1 MADQYG
7 GKNIS
12 KHMGL
17 LVCLSI
23 MFLFTA
29 CSKQE
34 YKPQGDPGLMET
46 TNIGHKIISEATEP
60 IPRIVSHLMESPR
73 PVLSY
78 SSMKEALPMP
88 DRIVYYADTKEG
100 VMIEDAGLVKE
111 VWGYLMDACDDGV
124 YVYST
129 LSSNEA
135 ISPPSWFQYYFDA
148 RYDTRHEVE
157 LVVVEGKQGIGI
169 DFANVYFGLSDSSK
183 EIIIPVQSKGYSWNF
198 GMSELGGRLEDS
210 RIKTEAL
217 LKEKGL

>member
-1 MADQYG
+1 MNHLHTHVLALL
-7 GKNIS
+7 
-12 KHMGL
+12 L
-17 LVCLSI
+17 LV

-34 YKPQGDPGLMET
+34 YQSQGDSGLTET
-46 TNIGHKIISEATEP
+46 INIGHKITLEATEP
-60 IPRIVSHLMESPR
+60 IPRIVSRLMESPP

-88 DRIVYYADTKEG
+88 DRIVYYAGAKEG

-129 LSSNEA
+129 QSSHEA
-135 ISPPSWFQYYFDA
+135 ISPPSWFQYYFDV
-148 RYDTRHEVE
+148 RYDTRHEVK

-183 EIIIPVQSKGYSWNF
+183 EVIIPVQSKGYSWNF
-198 GMSELGGRLEDS
+198 GTSELGGRLEDA

-217 LKEKGL
+217 LKESGL